1 VDHSGKGGLLE
12 QGVVMSA
19 PSPQDQLIFLD
30 HIQRLFDEGEF
41 VATYKY
47 ALLLAITE
55 LAVELGADTGD
66 TLDLFHTDIASK
78 FLELYWRQVVPYRAD
93 EEGGV
98 LIQNK
103 GAQAAII
110 VLLQGLRARY
120 GTLPKARA
128 SQEWRAAVGRT
139 VSLLKVMPL
148 GRLQVLRRQEVRF
161 LYIPGTGPYIKLL
174 PGVMFNLRRFHGLLQ
189 QLTRSAWTNHIRTN
203 PKNAALLGDGND
215 LEEVLFGTDRA
226 SLALVRPVLQQ
237 MQSDTC
243 FYCQRRLNE
252 AGEVD
257 HFIPWSRYPRD
268 LGHNFVLAHKKC
280 NLDKRDLLAAT
291 VHLEKWRN
299 RNVTHGAVLK
309 KELEGQFICD
319 EPTTV
324 RVAQWSYEH
333 GFATSSQSWQSTGNV
348 VPLTEDYRD
357 ILRYG
362 VRPASLSL
370 PAMLISN
377 EPTKANG

>member
-1 VDHSGKGGLLE
+1 MDHSGKGGLLE
-12 QGVVMSA
+12 QEIVMSA
-19 PSPQDQLIFLD
+19 PSPQDQLVFLD

-55 LAVELGADTGD
+55 LAVEQGSDTGH
-66 TLDLFHTDIASK
+66 TLDLFHADIASK
-78 FLELYWRQVVPYRAD
+78 FLELYWRQVIPYGAD
-93 EEGGV
+93 QEGGV

-103 GAQAAII
+103 GTQAAT
-110 VLLQGLRARY
+110 VLLVQGLRARY

-128 SQEWRAAVGRT
+128 SDEWRAAVSKT

-148 GRLQVLRRQEVRF
+148 WRLQVLRRQEIRF

-226 SLALVRPVLQQ
+226 SLGFVRPVLQQ

-299 RNVTHGAVLK
+299 RNVTQGAVLK
-309 KELEGQFICD
+309 RELEGQFICD
-319 EPTTV
+319 ESTSV

-333 GFATSSQSWQSTGNV
+333 GFATASQSWQSRGNV
-348 VPLTEDYRD
+348 LPLTDDYRD

-362 VRPASLSL
+362 IRPSALSHQ
-370 PAMLISN
+370 AMQIETGFGN
-377 EPTKANG
+377 ANG